1 MLTFTKAAARRA
13 GAGGVKDEKE
23 MGLVDANLLR
33 PEALDQVGAAG
44 GRGRC
49 DV

>member
-23 MGLVDANLLR
+23 GGLVDANLLR
-33 PEALDQVGAAG
+33 PEALDQV
-44 GRGRC
+44 RE
-49 DV
+49 